1 MVAEKT
7 VFIVDDHPGARASLT
22 ALIESK
28 NLQTESYESAEDFL
42 DHLDVSRDGCVIADV
57 QMKGMS
63 GLDLQNRLNH
73 MSVDIPLIMITAYG
87 DVRTAVEAMQAGA
100 VNFLEKPCLGQE
112 LLDSVERAM
121 RTKERKRQ
129 TDQQCEEIRE
139 QLGTLSESEVEVLDH
154 LMDGLANKQI
164 AARLDIG
171 LRTVELR
178 RSRIMKKLD
187 SNSLADVIR
196 KVMTIRLAD

>member
-7 VFIVDDHPGARASLT
+7 VFIVDDDPGARASLT